1 MVLSNVALCGLA
13 LINVG
18 GLVGVLPELPAKVF
32 TGAVLVIG
40 AAALALALWVR
51 ADWSLR
57 TYGLSLAAHWAKA
70 TKRNESANSFTSDI
84 PEMREFFEDLG
95 AIANERQRAEREHQA
110 QLLELRARYRE
121 MEQERRHL
129 EATASDA
136 LATAEAR
143 MSFLAQ
149 MSHEIRTPLNGVL
162 GMTELAMDLEQSS
175 AMEEHLN
182 TIHASARGLADI
194 VNDILDLSKIEAGHV
209 TLEEETF
216 NLERMLADLL
226 PSLAVLAEQRDLE
239 LGAEVSPDV
248 PRHMRGDAMRLRQV
262 LHNLLGNAVK
272 FTPAGFVRLW
282 VDAPLIEGKRW
293 LRFEVRDSGIGMTA
307 EQLSR
312 AFDPFQQADS
322 SITRRFGGTG
332 LGLSICQ
339 RLAELMR
346 GRLDATSEVGK
357 GSIFSLCFPVATA
370 AQSIEA
376 VSRDERVLVIDEVE
390 EAGRLLVQK
399 LQRAG
404 AQAEWSPKCPRQI
417 DDFVDYVFANAK
429 TIRDD
434 LQAQEILAGRRG
446 RKSLIVIE
454 RSLLPSRTSGASGR
468 YLKTPIFT
476 GRLERIL
483 SAEVT
488 QPKIRL
494 EEIVQPARS
503 LNILVAEDNLVN
515 QTLIRRLLEKCGH
528 HVTIVSNGEQAYR
541 HAMDNRPDLVL
552 MDVEMPVL
560 DGIQA
565 TRRIRD
571 AGGTGFQIWALTA
584 HATVEHR
591 RMCLESGMDGW
602 LTKPIN
608 RQDLE
613 KALSTV
619 AAHCSTVEGVEFAS
633 SDLTVVSTLQMP
645 EPLVSNG

>member
-1 MVLSNVALCGLA
+1 MCGLSLA
-13 LINVG
+13 YVASLA
-18 GLVGVLPELPAKVF
+18 GVLPPVPPEVF
-32 TGAVLVIG
+32 AGTIMLMSAVLLV
-40 AAALALALWVR
+40 LSLWTR
-51 ADWSLR
+51 ADRDLQS
-57 TYGLSLAAHWAKA
+57 YGIDLAAHWAA
-70 TKRNESANSFTSDI
+70 SIRRDESTSTIAGNI
-84 PEMREFFEDLG
+84 PEMREFLG
-95 AIANERQRAEREHQA
+95 NLDAIAAERQQQERQHQG
-110 QLLELRARYRE
+110 QLLELRARQKELER
-121 MEQERRHL
+121 ERRHF
-129 EATASDA
+129 EVTASDA

-209 TLEEETF
+209 ALEEETF

-239 LGAEVSPDV
+239 FSAEVGPNV
-248 PRHMRGDAMRLRQV
+248 PRHMWGDAMRLRQV
-262 LHNLLGNAVK
+262 LQNLLGNALK
-272 FTPAGFVRLW
+272 FTASGFVRLW
-282 VDAPLIEGKRW
+282 IDAPNKDGQRW
-293 LRFEVRDSGIGMTA
+293 LRFRVSDSGIGMTA
-307 EQLSR
+307 EQLTR

-339 RLAELMR
+339 RLAALMR
-346 GRLDATSEVGK
+346 GRLDADSEIDK
-357 GSIFSLCFPVATA
+357 GTVFELCLPVAAST
-370 AQSIEA
+370 QSIEA
-376 VSRDERVLVIDEVE
+376 LAGDERVLVIDHDE
-390 EAGRLLVQK
+390 ESRNLLTEK
-399 LQRAG
+399 LRRAG
-404 AQAEWSPKCPRQI
+404 AQVEWSPTCPARI
-417 DDFVDYVFANAK
+417 DDFVDFVFANAR
-429 TIRDD
+429 TIEHDPKARA
-434 LQAQEILAGRRG
+434 LLAGRGG
-446 RKSLIVIE
+446 RKSLVVIE
-454 RSLLPSRTSGASGR
+454 KSLLPSRTSGVEGR
-468 YLKTPIFT
+468 YLRTPIFT

-488 QPKIRL
+488 QPNIRL

-528 HVTIVSNGEQAYR
+528 HVSIVGDGEAAYTR
-541 HAMDNRPDLVL
+541 ALQDCPDLVL

-565 TRRIRD
+565 ARKIRQ

-584 HATVEHR
+584 HATIEHR

-608 RQDLE
+608 RQELE
-613 KALSTV
+613 KALNTV
-619 AAHCSTVEGVEFAS
+619 AAHHDTVESIEFAS
-633 SDLTVVSTLQMP
+633 SDLTEVSNLHIPAAM
-645 EPLVSNG
+645 VSNG